1 MQSGPIYL
9 PLTRG
14 KAPADIGRF
23 HSLLE
28 VHTIMINAK
37 TGSTEL
43 TFGLGKSGR
52 IWPLYTHR
60 QSNSNY
66 TAPHGSPPSVSSSFK
81 DEFCSSVNYLLQT
94 DQNRVARNR
103 IYDQILCLRVAVC
116 PVILIPQRE
125 RFKSTHSFPLVDYY
139 DAGYNCL
146 RMQHVK
152 NFSFEKLWDRVNNEL
167 KFE

>member
-66 TAPHGSPPSVSSSFK
+66 TPRPMGAHLPYH
-81 DEFCSSVNYLLQT
+81 LL
-94 DQNRVARNR
+94 
-103 IYDQILCLRVAVC
+103 
-116 PVILIPQRE
+116 
-125 RFKSTHSFPLVDYY
+125 
-139 DAGYNCL
+139 L
-146 RMQHVK
+146 RMNFAARLITYYRRIRTGLHVTGFTIK
-152 NFSFEKLWDRVNNEL
+152 FSLSASRGLSGYFNTTEGTI
-167 KFE
+167 